1 MLTYYISQVSLEC
14 LNSLCL
20 CVCISPHPCIVCN
33 SCSLPSCARWL
44 CFLPVSFV
52 LLDVSA
58 WSSSLPLRS
67 IYVPSS
73 LSPFF
78 FYFLSPLCP
87 HLFHIQCRPCP
98 TCYVATLTF
107 CLFRHTS
114 SPTFFFSLASRLS
127 HSSRLCVS
135 PQDSTSSTGSA
146 ELTGIKELDDLSQEI
161 AQLQR

>member
-1 MLTYYISQVSLEC
+1 MRWMLTYYISQVSLEC

-87 HLFHIQCRPCP
+87 PSCPHLFHIQCRPCP
-98 TCYVATLTF
+98 TCYVATPV
-107 CLFRHTS
+107 
-114 SPTFFFSLASRLS
+114 SPSICSVILPRLPFFFSLTPLVFVSRLRTAPAPRGRPS
-127 HSSRLCVS
+127 WQASKSWM
-135 PQDSTSSTGSA
+135 TSA
-146 ELTGIKELDDLSQEI
+146 RK
-161 AQLQR
+161 